1 MNDSIKVIDNNV
13 EVITLDLIREI
24 TDYQKNYKDGAVNI
38 AVRTDETIETVM
50 ERKPLKKLSDRIM
63 LAKSIKGVDSVTV
76 VDNKGVLA
84 FEPTSDD
91 LNSAHIKK
99 KYKVG
104 YVPGTF
110 DIVHPGHLEII
121 KIATMYCEKVVVGI
135 NADNLVWENKKKKCM
150 QNESTRMFIM
160 RHIKGVEHV
169 ILVEEN
175 DKCKANEIIKMLT
188 GEEIG
193 CIFYGE
199 DLRAK
204 KELNDAGMEGLNC
217 DSKYTSR
224 PPEKM
229 AINSTSTERA
239 QLQQLIAEN
248 EKLKNENSALHETL
262 NKREAF
268 ISSIKQQ
275 VTEDDIEDEKSLM

>member
-1 MNDSIKVIDNNV
+1 MNDSIKVIDNDV

-204 KELNDAGMEGLNC
+204 KNLMMQAWKVLI
-217 DSKYTSR
+217 
-224 PPEKM
+224 
-229 AINSTSTERA
+229 AIQNILA
-239 QLQQLIAEN
+239 DHLKKWQLIQPVLKEHN
-248 EKLKNENSALHETL
+248 FSSLSLRMKNLRMRTQLFMKLLIKERLLYLLLSNKLQKMTLRMKN
-262 NKREAF
+262 R
-268 ISSIKQQ
+268 
-275 VTEDDIEDEKSLM
+275 